1 MAANI
6 IKFPPDGPFDDDY
19 LARLR
24 GGDYETGKHF
34 NAYFRR
40 LLRLKL
46 CGAFGSSEV
55 NELIDE
61 VMFVAIT
68 NIMRGQLRDSACLC
82 SYVRS
87 VCGNLT
93 NKAIKTKLRD
103 GREDV
108 DLDRIAAREQT
119 VEQRLLR
126 RENEKDVQAVL
137 SGMSKRDRN
146 VLVDLFYEGF
156 TRDEVCARHA
166 PLTRAQL
173 RMILFH
179 ARQRFQKRWRE
190 KSENRE
196 GQEG

>member
-24 GGDYETGKHF
+24 GGDHETGKHF

-46 CGAFGSSEV
+46 CGTFGSSEV

-108 DLDRIAAREQT
+108 DLDRIAAREKKRERRPNRSGGEEKTRPQCSS
-119 VEQRLLR
+119 RSFLR
-126 RENEKDVQAVL
+126 RI
-137 SGMSKRDRN
+137 
-146 VLVDLFYEGF
+146 
-156 TRDEVCARHA
+156 H
-166 PLTRAQL
+166 P
-173 RMILFH
+173 
-179 ARQRFQKRWRE
+179 
-190 KSENRE
+190 
-196 GQEG
+196 